1 MGFFN
6 DLKEDL
12 VQAVNELTDENA
24 KKEIRK
30 EEEILKSDVLDII
43 SEIESNEAAQSE
55 VTGESSENDRIL
67 DSVEYIN
74 KNRIENEFLEDEIME
89 LLKEDGVEIGESQIL
104 SEEETM
110 IQESNLLKEDGVEI
124 GENKILSEEETPI
137 QESDLLKEDGIEIEE
152 SILISEESNA
162 TNTEGESELKENEE
176 VDENDISRSAPSQGA
191 SSNETAVITSGMKIK
206 GDLTSVGNLEVNGT
220 IEGNISILGKLEIS
234 GNIIGNS
241 KATEIFVDHAKIKGE
256 LRADSSIKIGKGS
269 VVIGNIY
276 SNSAVIAGAVKGIVD
291 VPGPVVL
298 DASAVVKGEIRAKSV
313 QVNNGA
319 LVEGNWSICYS
330 DMNADAFFENEEL

>member
-55 VTGESSENDRIL
+55 VTGESSENDRIQ

-104 SEEETM
+104 SEEETP
-110 IQESNLLKEDGVEI
+110 IQESDLLKEDGVEI
-124 GENKILSEEETPI
+124 GESQILSEEETTI

-220 IEGNISILGKLEIS
+220 IEGNVSILGKLEIS

>member
-30 EEEILKSDVLDII
+30 EEEILKSDVWDII
-43 SEIESNEAAQSE
+43 SEIESNEVAQSE
-55 VTGESSENDRIL
+55 VTGESSENDRIH

-74 KNRIENEFLEDEIME
+74 KNRIENEFLEDEILE

-104 SEEETM
+104 SEEETP
-110 IQESNLLKEDGVEI
+110 IQESDLLKEDGVEI
-124 GENKILSEEETPI
+124 GESKILS
-137 QESDLLKEDGIEIEE
+137 EDGIEIEE

-220 IEGNISILGKLEIS
+220 IEGNVSILGKLEIS

>member
-55 VTGESSENDRIL
+55 VTGESSENARL
-67 DSVEYIN
+67 QDSVEYIN

-89 LLKEDGVEIGESQIL
+89 LLKEDGVEIGESQ
-104 SEEETM
+104 
-110 IQESNLLKEDGVEI
+110 
-124 GENKILSEEETPI
+124 ILSEEETPI

-220 IEGNISILGKLEIS
+220 IEGNVSILGKLEIS

>member
-55 VTGESSENDRIL
+55 VTGESSENDRIQ

-74 KNRIENEFLEDEIME
+74 KNRIENEFLEDEILE

-104 SEEETM
+104 SEEETP
-110 IQESNLLKEDGVEI
+110 IQESDLLKEDGVEI
-124 GENKILSEEETPI
+124 GESQILSEEETPI

-220 IEGNISILGKLEIS
+220 IEGNVSILGKLEIS

>member
-1 MGFFN
+1 
-6 DLKEDL
+6 
-12 VQAVNELTDENA
+12 
-24 KKEIRK
+24 
-30 EEEILKSDVLDII
+30 
-43 SEIESNEAAQSE
+43 
-55 VTGESSENDRIL
+55 
-67 DSVEYIN
+67 
-74 KNRIENEFLEDEIME
+74 ME

-110 IQESNLLKEDGVEI
+110 IQESDLLKEDGVEI
-124 GENKILSEEETPI
+124 GEGQILSEEETPI
-137 QESDLLKEDGIEIEE
+137 QESDLLKEDGVEIGDSKILSEDGIEIEE

-220 IEGNISILGKLEIS
+220 IEGNVSILGKLEIS

>member
-55 VTGESSENDRIL
+55 VTGESSENERIQ

-74 KNRIENEFLEDEIME
+74 KNRIENEFFEDEIME

-104 SEEETM
+104 SEEETT
-110 IQESNLLKEDGVEI
+110 IQEI
-124 GENKILSEEETPI
+124 
-137 QESDLLKEDGIEIEE
+137 DLLKEDGIEIEE

-162 TNTEGESELKENEE
+162 TNTEGESELKENDE

-220 IEGNISILGKLEIS
+220 IEGNVSILGKLEIS

>member
-55 VTGESSENDRIL
+55 VTGESSENDRIQ

-110 IQESNLLKEDGVEI
+110 IQESDLLKEEGVEI
-124 GENKILSEEETPI
+124 GEGQILSEEETPI

-162 TNTEGESELKENEE
+162 TNTEGESELKENDE

-220 IEGNISILGKLEIS
+220 IEGNVSILGKLEIS

>member
-55 VTGESSENDRIL
+55 VTGESSENDRL
-67 DSVEYIN
+67 QDSVEYIN

-104 SEEETM
+104 SEEETP
-110 IQESNLLKEDGVEI
+110 IQESDLLKEDGVEI
-124 GENKILSEEETPI
+124 GESQILSEEETTI

-220 IEGNISILGKLEIS
+220 IEGNVSILGKLEIS

>member
-55 VTGESSENDRIL
+55 VTGESSENDRIQ

-74 KNRIENEFLEDEIME
+74 KNRIENEFLEDEILE

-104 SEEETM
+104 SEEETP
-110 IQESNLLKEDGVEI
+110 IQESDLLKEDGVEI
-124 GENKILSEEETPI
+124 GESQILSEEETTI

-220 IEGNISILGKLEIS
+220 IEGNVSILGKLEIS

>member
-55 VTGESSENDRIL
+55 VTGESSENDRIQ

-89 LLKEDGVEIGESQIL
+89 LLKEDGVEIGEGQIL
-104 SEEETM
+104 SEEET
-110 IQESNLLKEDGVEI
+110 
-124 GENKILSEEETPI
+124 TI

-220 IEGNISILGKLEIS
+220 IEGNVSILGKLEIS

>member
-55 VTGESSENDRIL
+55 VTGESSENARL
-67 DSVEYIN
+67 QDSVEYIN

-104 SEEETM
+104 SEEET
-110 IQESNLLKEDGVEI
+110 
-124 GENKILSEEETPI
+124 TI

-220 IEGNISILGKLEIS
+220 IEGNVSILGKLEIS